1 MPNKN
6 NTEET
11 KIEISNIDYKL
22 NKVFPENNNTNLKHY
37 LHSIRNMRLL
47 DKEKMN
53 NISNMTNEE
62 KMEVIVT
69 FNDTFEILLKN
80 LSDCL
85 ED

>member
-6 NTEET
+6 NIAES

-22 NKVFPENNNTNLKHY
+22 NKVSPQNDNINLKHY

-47 DKEKMN
+47 DKEKLN
-53 NISNMTNEE
+53 NISNMTSEE

>member
-1 MPNKN
+1 M
-6 NTEET
+6 
-11 KIEISNIDYKL
+11 
-22 NKVFPENNNTNLKHY
+22 NKVSPPNDNINLKHY

-47 DKEKMN
+47 DKEKLN
-53 NISNMTNEE
+53 NISNMTSEE